1 MRISN
6 LAATAIAASLAG
18 SLTLGVAGVAG
29 AAIHAPSRVTVVAD
43 EATAAKPAADV
54 IAKLGDTLTYGA
66 KLSQEAMAQ
75 TPDVS
80 KLWELQRSLNAA
92 AEQLTTTLGQ
102 AAAAK
107 PADKPAAD
115 KPAADQ
121 PAMPADRPAEAT
133 QGHYAAT
140 PIDDAMAKVNDQLKA
155 LTTDVT
161 ELVAAVGNK
170 DAAKVTSLVPKILGH
185 LTSLATSVPTI
196 LTSLLGGVLP
206 GLPIALDNDPNQQSA
221 PSAPQ
226 APEVPQAP
234 AAPIAPQ
241 APEQPNA
248 PENAFVPQAPQ
259 APQVPQAPAAP
270 IAPQAPEQPNAPENA
285 FVPQAPQ
292 APEAPQAPQAPQDHQ
307 APAAPQAPAADQ
319 LAPAAPVAAPQLNA
333 PQTAEL
339 AESTG

>member
-18 SLTLGVAGVAG
+18 SLTLGVAGIAG
-29 AAIHAPSRVTVVAD
+29 ATVHSPTRVTVVAD
-43 EATAAKPAADV
+43 TDSASAATPAAEV

-75 TPDVS
+75 SPDVS
-80 KLWELQRSLNAA
+80 KLQELQRSLRAA
-92 AEQLTTTLGQ
+92 ADQLTTTLGK
-102 AAAAK
+102 AASAK
-107 PADKPAAD
+107 PADKPAANR
-115 KPAADQ
+115 PAADK
-121 PAMPADRPAEAT
+121 PAMPADKPAEAT

-140 PIDDAMAKVNDQLKA
+140 PIDDAMAKVNDHLKA

-170 DAAKVTSLVPKILGH
+170 DAAKVTSLVPKILGD

-221 PSAPQ
+221 PIAPQ
-226 APEVPQAP
+226 APEVQQAP

-241 APEQPNA
+241 APGQPNA
-248 PENAFVPQAPQ
+248 PESAVM
-259 APQVPQAPAAP
+259 PQVPVAPH
-270 IAPQAPEQPNAPENA
+270 
-285 FVPQAPQ
+285 
-292 APEAPQAPQAPQDHQ
+292 APQAPQDHH

-319 LAPAAPVAAPQLNA
+319 QAPAAPVAAPLLNA
-333 PQTAEL
+333 PHFADT